1 MSSISPSPPLPGVCS
16 LHHPTLQLAALNS
29 QLNMAKVDLQS
40 GAWEAT
46 ERNDLTT
53 ATGHCISPCTTSKMN
68 LAISSVTCEV
78 PLQGV
83 RGTGKMTGMGMNCH
97 LRGREVNSRLRFS
110 KGSQGCRLATHQIDT
125 HIDQRPKVRQEG
137 YDWLPLK
144 CQTNP
149 FNQIAGRLPL
159 NLAPAIQQ

>member
-46 ERNDLTT
+46 ERNHLTT

-125 HIDQRPKVRQEG
+125 HLFIWVKARQTGNTWIYE
-137 YDWLPLK
+137 
-144 CQTNP
+144 QTKKRSYNYKRMGL
-149 FNQIAGRLPL
+149 AGL
-159 NLAPAIQQ
+159 I